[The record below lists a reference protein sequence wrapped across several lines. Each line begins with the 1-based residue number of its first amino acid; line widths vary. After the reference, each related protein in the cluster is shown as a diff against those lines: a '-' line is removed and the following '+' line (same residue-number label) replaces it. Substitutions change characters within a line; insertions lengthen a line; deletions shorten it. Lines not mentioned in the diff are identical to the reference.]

1 MGHTGRNPRPETT
14 VAKLAEIADIQIGYQ
29 DRRKEPG
36 RLAGVGGMRLIE
48 IKDFDEEGNL
58 NPETLGTISLDS
70 LPDRYLVR
78 RGDVLFV
85 SRGVRLVAAAVL
97 VDLPN
102 TAASSYLFRIR
113 LTTDAVEPAFL
124 AWCLNHTPGEQ
135 FLRSGKQGTRLPYV
149 SLAHLA
155 EFPVPM
161 APLSAQRRIV
171 ELDRLRQEENRL
183 TRRLRGLRAMQLEHF
198 SLSLLKSTHQSD
210 PS

>member
-1 MGHTGRNPRPETT
+1 
-14 VAKLAEIADIQIGYQ
+14 
-29 DRRKEPG
+29 
-36 RLAGVGGMRLIE
+36 MRLIE

-58 NPETLGTISLDS
+58 NPETLGTISLDT

-85 SRGVRLVAAAVL
+85 SRGVRLVAAPVL
-97 VDLPN
+97 VELPN

-124 AWCLNHTPGEQ
+124 AWCLNHAPGEE
-135 FLRSGKQGTRLPYV
+135 FLRSCKQGSHLPYV

-155 EFPVPM
+155 EFPVPV
-161 APLSAQRRIV
+161 PLIAVQRRIV

-183 TRRLRGLRAMQLEHF
+183 TRRLRELRAKRLEHF
-198 SLSLLKSTHQSD
+198 SLSLLKSTVHSD
-210 PS
+210 AS